1 VIYGTLVAFTTLIDT
16 GALAAHLSDPAVAVI
31 DCRYDLKD
39 EGWGAREYAHG
50 HVPGAVYAS
59 LDRDLSGTKTGQ
71 NGRHPLPDPA
81 ALAATFG
88 RLGIADGVQVVA
100 YDQDNSMYASRLWW
114 LLRWLGHDEAAVLDG
129 GFAKWLAENRPV
141 RSGIETRA
149 PRDFKGAPRPGRVMT
164 ADETAAAIGSGRWR
178 LLDARSP
185 ERFRGEDETIDRV
198 AGRIP
203 GAANH
208 FFKWNVKDDGTF
220 RSPDEIR
227 ERLRASMDEAP
238 PDRVIC
244 YCGSGV
250 TACQNLL
257 AFEHAGLPGARLFAG
272 SWSEWASDPSRPIEK
287 G

>member
-1 VIYGTLVAFTTLIDT
+1 VAFTTLIDAE
-16 GALAAHLSDPAVAVI
+16 ALAEHVSDPGFAVI

-50 HVPGAVYAS
+50 HIPRAVYAS
-59 LDRDLSGTKTGQ
+59 LDLDLSGTKTGQ

-81 ALAATFG
+81 ALAITFG
-88 RLGIADGVQVVA
+88 RLGIADGVQAVA
-100 YDQDNSMYASRLWW
+100 YDQDNGMYSSRLWW
-114 LLRWLGHDEAAVLDG
+114 MLRWLGHDDVAVLDG
-129 GFAKWLAENRPV
+129 GFAKWLAENRPR
-141 RSGIETRA
+141 RSGVETCA
-149 PRDFKGAPRPGRVMT
+149 PRDFKGAPRPGGLMT
-164 ADETAAAIGSGRWR
+164 ADETAVAIGAGGWR

-185 ERFRGEDETIDRV
+185 ERFRGEGETIDKA
-198 AGRIP
+198 AGHIP

-227 ERLRASMDEAP
+227 ERLRASIGDVS

-250 TACQNLL
+250 SACQNLL
-257 AFEHAGLPGARLFAG
+257 AFEHAGLPVARLFSG
-272 SWSEWASDPSRPIEK
+272 SWSEWSSDPSRPIET